1 MSLDTARSVFL
12 WCSVI
17 NYVLLLL
24 WFGLATIGREWM
36 YRLLGRWFPLPTEQF
51 DALNLAGISLYKIGI
66 ILFNLVPCI
75 ALYLVR

>member
-1 MSLDTARSVFL
+1 MSLDTARSFFL

-17 NYVLLLL
+17 NFGVLLL
-24 WFGLATIGREWM
+24 WSGLSTIGREWL
-36 YRLLGRWFPLPTEQF
+36 YRLWAWWCPLPRQQI
-51 DALNLAGISLYKIGI
+51 DALNVAGMVLYKIGI